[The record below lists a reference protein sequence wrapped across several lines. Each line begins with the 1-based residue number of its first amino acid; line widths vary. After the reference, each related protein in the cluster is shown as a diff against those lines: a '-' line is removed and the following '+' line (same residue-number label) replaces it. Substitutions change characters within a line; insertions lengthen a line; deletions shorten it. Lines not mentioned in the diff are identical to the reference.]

1 MKQVIRIIC
10 FAPANSESFV
20 TNSALAA
27 STGYK
32 RIRTVSTIGR
42 FVTLFIPPGEMI
54 IQLPGNT
61 QREEKPGIL
70 LFQRLQSDGMAD
82 NTRLVLIAVDDCD
95 HSERAFDCEQEFLF
109 ASFESVSVDAI
120 EHEITIVNTLPV
132 DNFVPGAVKTILFVF
147 LLALTGS
154 CLAKLFH
161 FSYLF
166 EKSLNGKET
175 VRSNDNFFRN
185 FVD

>member
-1 MKQVIRIIC
+1 M
-10 FAPANSESFV
+10 
-20 TNSALAA
+20 
-27 STGYK
+27 
-32 RIRTVSTIGR
+32 
-42 FVTLFIPPGEMI
+42 
-54 IQLPGNT
+54 
-61 QREEKPGIL
+61 
-70 LFQRLQSDGMAD
+70 
-82 NTRLVLIAVDDCD
+82 
-95 HSERAFDCEQEFLF
+95 F